1 VPTNADAALIPPAR
15 PTRDELSE
23 PLGWLNYYCI
33 DERTHQNVWSFS
45 KIFIKLRLE
54 LRFRLGVRVIAV
66 SMRLPTTS
74 RPRAFEKTFECSDKM
89 RLVR

>member
-1 VPTNADAALIPPAR
+1 MLIAALIPPAR

-33 DERTHQNVWSFS
+33 DERTHQNVWSCS

-54 LRFRLGVRVIAV
+54 LRFQLGVRVIAGV
-66 SMRLPTTS
+66 YALT
-74 RPRAFEKTFECSDKM
+74 SDKQAASI
-89 RLVR
+89 RKGVRM

>member
-33 DERTHQNVWSFS
+33 DERTHQNVWSCS

-54 LRFRLGVRVIAV
+54 LRFRLGVRVIAGV
-66 SMRLPTTS
+66 YALTN
-74 RPRAFEKTFECSDKM
+74 DKQAASI
-89 RLVR
+89 RKDVRM